1 MNFLALSTAAAA
13 AALLATSAAGAV
25 VDVQPHGFKLSHT
38 AEVAAPPAA
47 VWQALVAPARW
58 WSSSHSWSG
67 DAKNLSLE
75 PTAGGCFCE
84 RWAGGSAAHLTV
96 TQAAPN
102 QKLHLWGALG
112 PLQMQ
117 GVAGGM
123 TVTLKPTDGGTTVTL
138 TYAVG
143 GYLDGGAAKWA
154 PLVDGVLGTQ
164 LGRLERLIETGKP
177 D

>member
-1 MNFLALSTAAAA
+1 MTFRTGLVAALALAAISPTAAA
-13 AALLATSAAGAV
+13 V
-25 VDVQPHGFKLSHT
+25 IDVQPHGFKLSHT
-38 AEVAAPPAA
+38 VEIAAAPDT
-47 VWQALVAPARW
+47 VWAALVTPSAW

-67 DAKNLSLE
+67 DAENLSLD
-75 PTAGGCFCE
+75 PTASGCFCE
-84 RWAGGSAAHLTV
+84 RWAGGSSLHLLV

-102 QKLHLWGALG
+102 TRLNLSGALG

-117 GVAGGM
+117 GVAGAM
-123 TVTLKPTDGGTTVTL
+123 TIALKPENGGTTVTL
-138 TYAVG
+138 TYSVG

-164 LGRLERLIETGKP
+164 LGRLERLVETGKP